1 MKYNKC
7 LLVLSALAAVV
18 FTGCKNEDV
27 EKHRFDNKFYITST
41 ILSDDLLIKSDTP
54 GYTKTIESRLASRAA
69 GRRDD
74 RGRSVAGSRLQHD
87 LWRQRRGASRR
98 MLRTLFQPDRHCGR
112 SGERRRDRDRVQGH
126 QYARRQPALRAAR
139 DGHFVGQTSLR
150 AVAWICSTAA
160 VRSTSWPVR
169 VR

>member
-1 MKYNKC
+1 MSRSI
-7 LLVLSALAAVV
+7 VSI
-18 FTGCKNEDV
+18 
-27 EKHRFDNKFYITST
+27 NKFDITST
-41 ILSDDLLIKSDTP
+41 ILSDRPADQERHAGIYQDD
-54 GYTKTIESRLASRAA
+54 RVASGQACRAA

-98 MLRTLFQPDRHCGR
+98 MLRTLFQSDRHCGR

-139 DGHFVGQTSLR
+139 DGHFVQWRGSARQPQYGLLRGPSGCDDQRGGQHRVDELPGQLVGR
-150 AVAWICSTAA
+150 APNRSSAA
-160 VRSTSWPVR
+160 
-169 VR
+169 